1 MTRNYN
7 SKNKSN
13 LDEIDGDE
21 VIMLG
26 TGNQQLGFITEVQK
40 SYSHRV
46 FLYDEIKEPMHYEKV
61 FNLLISASE
70 HDHIA
75 FFISSCGG
83 SIAGLRVLLEGL
95 RLTDAFTT
103 AIIVGDAHSSASV
116 FALSCNETVVA
127 DAAEMLVHCARNGF
141 VSKQPDLES
150 YVSHS
155 KKTIERMFRTAYMGF
170 LTEEEITNVLR
181 GLEMWLDCDEIRER
195 LAQRDEYLEAKFL
208 AEQEEEAK
216 AQQEQDE
223 PKPKRKKKK

>member
-1 MTRNYN
+1 MNKKY
-7 SKNKSN
+7 NKSD
-13 LDEIDGDE
+13 LDEIHEDE

-26 TGNQQLGFITEVQK
+26 AGNQQLGFITDVQK

-75 FFISSCGG
+75 FFVSSGGG
-83 SIAGLRVLLEGL
+83 SVAGLRVLLEGL
-95 RLTDAFTT
+95 RLTEAFTT

-141 VSKQPDLES
+141 YSKQSDLES

-155 KKTIERMFRTAYMGF
+155 KKTIEKMFRTAYVAF
-170 LTEEEITNVLR
+170 LTDDEITKVL
-181 GLEMWLDCDEIRER
+181 GGFEMWLDADEIRER
-195 LAQRDEYLEAKFL
+195 LAQRDDYLEAKFL
-208 AEQEEEAK
+208 AEQEEMN